1 MNPEMAYF
9 IRPCSLPQNP
19 AFPPCKGRELA
30 SQAFDI
36 ARFLGAE
43 PNFLPALRELGG
55 AAALDAGVG
64 AAVLV
69 EELGELFE
77 HDTAQLL
84 GVDNGDGTAVIAGH
98 VVADADR
105 RQLDLA
111 QALDLADHLP
121 QVLFEVVAGVDRGGG
136 GGDRGA

>member
-1 MNPEMAYF
+1 MLSVPAPSL
-9 IRPCSLPQNP
+9 RTPLSLPAKRGKRAANWALKP
-19 AFPPCKGRELA
+19 LRSCVFSVSAGVAAGTK
-30 SQAFDI
+30 
-36 ARFLGAE
+36 

-64 AAVLV
+64 AAVVV

-105 RQLDLA
+105 RHLDLA
-111 QALDLADHLP
+111 Q
-121 QVLFEVVAGVDRGGG
+121 
-136 GGDRGA
+136 